1 MKRALVLS
9 GGGAKGAY
17 QIGVYK
23 ALKRLNIKIDI
34 ITGTSIGS
42 INGASLVAGEYKKI
56 KKFWLKTETSEI
68 FNYDF
73 NKIENLPKI
82 AKEMIINK
90 GLKFD
95 KAEDTLEKVINERK
109 IRKSK
114 IDYGLVT
121 VNLKTRVPKMLTK
134 DEIPEGKLLSY
145 VIASSTCFPA
155 VETKEIDGEHYID
168 GGYYD
173 NLPINLAIEMGAD
186 EVIAIDLASIGI
198 KSKKIDKDIKID
210 YIKTSNK
217 RLFSINFDPQN
228 SKESMLMG
236 YNDTM
241 KYFGKLG
248 GKTYTFKKNH
258 LDKNYETISETYEK
272 LLKKFLISD
281 KESISLTGII
291 KNRRYKKILLNIKN
305 GKSLKDEVND
315 SIEYL
320 GSLFGIEKSKT
331 YSIKK
336 FNKILIKNV
345 KELNYISID
354 KNLKG
359 KMLLGYIFNKYIKD
373 PENEDMHKKLLNVA
387 LVFPKDFLA
396 AIYLIV
402 ISNQYPLNLKS
413 DKFYNDILD
422 TIKK

>member
-42 INGASLVAGEYKKI
+42 INGAALVAGDYFKL
-56 KKFWLKTETSEI
+56 KKFWLKTKTSKI

-73 NKIENLPKI
+73 NKIENLPKV

-95 KAEDTLEKVINERK
+95 KAEIVMGKVINERK
-109 IRKSK
+109 VRKSK

-121 VNLKTRVPKMLTK
+121 VNLKTRVPKILTK
-134 DEIPEGKLLSY
+134 EQIPEGKLLSY
-145 VIASSTCFPA
+145 VIASATCFPA

-186 EVIAIDLASIGI
+186 EVIAVDLSSIGL
-198 KSKKIDKDIKID
+198 KAKKLEKDVKID
-210 YIKTSNK
+210 YIKTSDK
-217 RLFSINFDPQN
+217 KLFSIDFDPH
-228 SKESMLMG
+228 SAKEAMILG
-236 YNDTM
+236 YYDTL
-241 KYFGKLG
+241 KHFGSLDG
-248 GKTYTFKKNH
+248 DIYTFKKGS
-258 LDKNYETISETYEK
+258 LEKNYSNISSKYIK
-272 LLKKFLISD
+272 LLKKFLLND
-281 KESISLTGII
+281 KEVASFTGII
-291 KNRRYKKILLNIKN
+291 RNKRFKNILLDIKED
-305 GKSLKDEVND
+305 KSLITEVNS

-320 GSLFGIEKSKT
+320 GSIFGIDTSKK
-331 YSIKK
+331 YDARV
-336 FNKILIKNV
+336 FNRILTRNV
-345 KELNYISID
+345 KELNYIKID

-359 KMLLGYIFNKYIKD
+359 KMLIGYIYNRYIEN
-373 PENEDMHKKLLNVA
+373 PEDSEIEKKLLNIA

-396 AIYLIV
+396 ALYLIV
-402 ISNQYPLNLKS
+402 ISEKYPLNLKS

>member
-23 ALKRLNIKIDI
+23 ALKKLNIKVDI

-42 INGASLVAGEYKKI
+42 INGAALAAGEYRKL
-56 KKFWLKTETSEI
+56 KKFWLKTETSKI

-73 NKIENLPKI
+73 NKIENLPKV
-82 AKEMIINK
+82 AKEMITNK

-95 KAEDTLEKVINERK
+95 KAEDILDNVINER
-109 IRKSK
+109 RVRRSK

-134 DEIPEGKLLSY
+134 KEIPEGKLLSY
-145 VIASSTCFPA
+145 IIASSTCFPA

-186 EVIAIDLASIGI
+186 EIIAVDLASVGV
-198 KSKKIDKDIKID
+198 KVKKFEKDVKVD

-217 RLFSINFDPQN
+217 KLFSINFDPEF
-228 SKESMLMG
+228 SRESMLMG

-241 KYFGKLG
+241 KHFNRLDGS
-248 GKTYTFKKNH
+248 TYTFKNKS
-258 LDKNYETISETYEK
+258 LEKNYEQINDHYEM
-272 LLKKFLISD
+272 LLKRFLLTD
-281 KESISLTGII
+281 KEGISLTGII
-291 KNRRYKKILLNIKN
+291 KNRRYKKILLNIKQ
-305 GKSLKDEVND
+305 GDSLVDEVN
-315 SIEYL
+315 SSMEYL
-320 GSLFGIEKSKT
+320 GSLFGLDEKKT
-331 YSIKK
+331 YSAKR
-336 FNKILIKNV
+336 FNKLLTRNAS
-345 KELNYISID
+345 ELNYITLD

-359 KMLLGYIFNKYIKD
+359 KMLVGYIYNKYIEN
-373 PENEDMHKKLLNVA
+373 PESEEIQKKLLNVA

-396 AIYLIV
+396 ALYLIV
-402 ISNQYPLNLKS
+402 ISEKYPLNLKS

>member
-42 INGASLVAGEYKKI
+42 INGAALVAGEYRKV
-56 KKFWLKTETSEI
+56 KKFWLKTESSKI

-73 NKIENLPKI
+73 NKLENLPKV
-82 AKEMIINK
+82 AKEMITNK

-95 KAEDTLEKVINERK
+95 KAEDMLDSVINERR
-109 IRKSK
+109 IRRSK

-134 DEIPEGKLLSY
+134 KEIPEGKLLSY

-173 NLPINLAIEMGAD
+173 NLPINLAIDMGAD
-186 EVIAIDLASIGI
+186 EVIAVDLASIGI
-198 KSKKIDKDIKID
+198 KSRKIEKDIKID

-217 RLFSINFDPQN
+217 KLFSINFDPKF
-228 SKESMLMG
+228 SRESMLLG

-241 KYFGKLG
+241 KYFGKLE
-248 GKTYTFKKNH
+248 GKKYTFRKGS
-258 LDKNYETISETYEK
+258 LEKNYDKISVYYEK
-272 LLKKFLISD
+272 LLKKFLLTD
-281 KESISLTGII
+281 KEGISLTGII
-291 KNRRYKKILLNIKN
+291 KNRRYKKLLLNLKQ
-305 GKSLKDEVND
+305 GESLIEEVN
-315 SIEYL
+315 SSMEYL
-320 GSLFGIEKSKT
+320 GTIFGLDEKRK
-331 YSIKK
+331 YSATF
-336 FNKILIKNV
+336 FNKMLTRSV
-345 KELNYISID
+345 KELDYITID
-354 KNLKG
+354 KKKKK
-359 KMLLGYIFNKYIKD
+359 KMLIGYIYNNYIKD
-373 PENEDMHKKLLNVA
+373 PESEEIQKKLLNVA

-396 AIYLIV
+396 ALYLIV
-402 ISNQYPLNLKS
+402 ISEEYPLNLKS
-413 DKFYNDILD
+413 DKFYNDILAK
-422 TIKK
+422 IKK

>member
-42 INGASLVAGEYKKI
+42 INGAALAAGDYFKL
-56 KKFWLKTETSEI
+56 KKFWLKTKTSKI

-73 NKIENLPKI
+73 NKIENLPRV

-95 KAEDTLEKVINERK
+95 KAEAVIGKIINEKK

-134 DEIPEGKLLSY
+134 EQIPEGKLLSY
-145 VIASSTCFPA
+145 VIASATCFPA

-186 EVIAIDLASIGI
+186 EIIAVDLAAIGM
-198 KSKKIDKDIKID
+198 KAKKIEKDIKID
-210 YIKTSNK
+210 YIKTSDK
-217 RLFSINFDPQN
+217 KLFSIDFDPH
-228 SKESMLMG
+228 SARKAMLLG
-236 YNDTM
+236 YYDTL
-241 KYFGKLG
+241 KHFGSLDG
-248 GKTYTFKKNH
+248 EMYTFKKGS
-258 LDKNYETISETYEK
+258 LEKNYNKISTKYVK
-272 LLKKFLISD
+272 LLKKFLLND
-281 KESISLTGII
+281 KEEASFTGII
-291 KNRRYKKILLNIKN
+291 KNKRFKSILINIKED
-305 GKSLKDEVND
+305 KSLISEVNS

-320 GSLFGIEKSKT
+320 GSIFGIDNN
-331 YSIKK
+331 KK
-336 FNKILIKNV
+336 YDARVFNKILTRSV
-345 KELNYISID
+345 KELNYIKID

-359 KMLLGYIFNKYIKD
+359 KMLIGYIYNKYIEN
-373 PENEDMHKKLLNVA
+373 PEDSEIEKKLLNIA

-396 AIYLIV
+396 ALYLIV
-402 ISNQYPLNLKS
+402 ISEIYPLNLKS
-413 DKFYNDILD
+413 DKFYSDILD